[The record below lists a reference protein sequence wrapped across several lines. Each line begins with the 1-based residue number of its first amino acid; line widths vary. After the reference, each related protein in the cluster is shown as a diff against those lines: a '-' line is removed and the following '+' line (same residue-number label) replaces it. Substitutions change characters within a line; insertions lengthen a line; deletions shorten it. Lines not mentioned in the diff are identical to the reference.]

1 MGRTKKPPAD
11 PKATTT
17 IRRAPAKT
25 MDEQIERNIYLATI
39 AAEKQLSDGT
49 AAAPVIT
56 HYLQLGSK
64 KYELEIERLRHENAL
79 LEAKK
84 KQIESTAKQ
93 EELFTKAIE
102 AMKTYGGSRSDTP
115 ID

>member
-1 MGRTKKPPAD
+1 MGRPKKPPAD

-49 AAAPVIT
+49 AAAPVGVDGA
-56 HYLQLGSK
+56 QGSDGV
-64 KYELEIERLRHENAL
+64 YRYRDFL
-79 LEAKK
+79 
-84 KQIESTAKQ
+84 
-93 EELFTKAIE
+93 
-102 AMKTYGGSRSDTP
+102 
-115 ID
+115 